1 MRDSKCLGQISEQTV
16 SCNTLVIVEENS
28 CQNDVSVYVDR
39 EGWRGGSL
47 IAFCATRSGM
57 FFALQMFEI
66 RN

>member
-1 MRDSKCLGQISEQTV
+1 M
-16 SCNTLVIVEENS
+16 SCNTLVIVEEDS
-28 CQNDVSVYVDR
+28 HQNDVSVYLDR
-39 EGWRGGSL
+39 EGLGGGESL

>member
-1 MRDSKCLGQISEQTV
+1 M
-16 SCNTLVIVEENS
+16 SCNTLVIVEEDS
-28 CQNDVSVYVDR
+28 RQNDVSVYLDR
-39 EGWRGGSL
+39 EGWGGGSL